1 MNDGLTNR
9 LWSLHKSFGQ
19 LLVRLNLHFNIDS
32 LLLIRVVRVLALFS
46 QVEEL
51 LRVLDRVLVVLLLV
65 VNQSNLLVAF
75 RFHVLVLSLS

>member
-1 MNDGLTNR
+1 MDDGLANR
-9 LWSLHKSFGQ
+9 LWSLHESFGQ

-32 LLLIRVVRVLALFS
+32 LLLIRVGWVLALFS

-65 VNQSNLLVAF
+65 VNETNLLVALG
-75 RFHVLVLSLS
+75 FHVFVLSLS